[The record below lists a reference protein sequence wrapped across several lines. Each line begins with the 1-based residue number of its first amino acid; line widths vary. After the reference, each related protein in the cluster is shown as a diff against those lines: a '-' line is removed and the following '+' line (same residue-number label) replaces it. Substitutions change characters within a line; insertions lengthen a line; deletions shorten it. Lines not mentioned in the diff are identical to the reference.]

1 MCHNVMRCTQ
11 ILIYNIRDVPTD
23 HLLSLSLS
31 LSLCVCVCNIC
42 ARTRAYV
49 CDFFLRDDSDDAYDK
64 IYHPP
69 NSATLLRK
77 LSFSS
82 RSERM
87 TSSCCREKRT
97 IFSHIR
103 STSDAPMPPE
113 LL

>member
-1 MCHNVMRCTQ
+1 MYHNVMRCTR

-31 LSLCVCVCNIC
+31 VCVLCVIYARAHAHMC
-42 ARTRAYV
+42 A
-49 CDFFLRDDSDDAYDK
+49 FFLRDDSDDAYDK

-97 IFSHIR
+97 IFSHIC
-103 STSDAPMPPE
+103 SISDAPMPPE